1 MWHGL
6 GSVSCSLVL
15 QLWLAWGEILY
26 LCFSYNSEE
35 LVTPQ
40 SVTEIIYFKVGWL
53 HHHDAVK
60 LVEHHPKCYMQLHLL
75 TQENINNRQYMMDIR
90 DAPWPLHLGGG
101 ILQYFV
107 QLIWSWPTE
116 NKMQFYPILCFRRVK
131 LDSASTSTHFL
142 LILILIL
149 LLLLE

>member
-15 QLWLAWGEILY
+15 QLWLAWGEVLY

-53 HHHDAVK
+53 HHHDAVN

-90 DAPWPLHLGGG
+90 DAHWPLHLGGG

-116 NKMQFYPILCFRRVK
+116 NKMQFYPILCFFNTNYQTYECLWPTTVHIRNYLRNN
-131 LDSASTSTHFL
+131 
-142 LILILIL
+142 
-149 LLLLE
+149 